1 MYKLTKLLATTAL
14 IAGASSAAL
23 AQADVNVDAGADGA
37 VGVEA
42 GDNGVGVDVGAGAEG
57 NAGAGLNGNAN
68 ANADANAAGNASA
81 GVNYGQIISDLRT
94 GGVTVA
100 DIEGLE
106 AGADVQIV
114 TLSEIRGNAAEN
126 ASALDEAVSSLE
138 ASIGELRTVLEA
150 NAEISAE
157 LEAEG
162 YTADDVVAVTTSAD
176 GSVTIIVDD
185 EM

>member
-14 IAGASSAAL
+14 IAGASTAAL

-68 ANADANAAGNASA
+68 ANANAAGNASA

-138 ASIGELRTVLEA
+138 ASIGELRTALEA